1 MTTRALVVAG
11 TLVMPAANDV
21 PADSPYRASVRIL
34 APGEITPVMQNDEAE
49 MLLLVERGSVEL
61 MVGGASFPLLKA
73 QVARI
78 PAGTAYAYRNN
89 GTTDARVA
97 SAKVPPRK
105 QPGPSTLIF
114 AAA

>member
-34 APGEITPVMQNDEAE
+34 APGDITAVMQNDEAE

-78 PAGTAYAYRNN
+78 PAGAAFAYRNN
-89 GTTDARVA
+89 GTTDARVS
-97 SAKVPPRK
+97 SARVPPHKRSAGR
-105 QPGPSTLIF
+105 PLIY